1 VERDERDT
9 IIPELVDK
17 VLQACDGYQRIDA
30 LSALLTSLASMVALI
45 EEEDTRTD
53 LINQFPSMLHDTVQ
67 LMREET
73 SVGQV
78 LN

>member
-1 VERDERDT
+1 MGQDERDI

-17 VLQACDGYQRIDA
+17 LLSTCDGYQRIDA

-45 EEEDTRTD
+45 DEEEIRTD

-78 LN
+78 IN